1 MVLRPLPL
9 ILSHEGRGNKE
20 LDFRVKSISTK
31 LVFLLVIAV
40 LAPLFFYGLLS
51 ILTSRHYNF
60 KAVTDGNINTAK
72 RAAGEIDLYVTNS
85 ITILNALAQN
95 LGRFHIPKEEQKL
108 IVRNYT
114 LNFPQ
119 FQQISLTDRAGMETL
134 STHNNLPRNRS
145 GDIAYQTAVKGAVYK
160 SEVFISRNLA
170 PSMII
175 ALPMKRLN
183 RVEGVAIAEIN
194 LIAMWNLVDSIKIG
208 RSGYAYVVS
217 QEGRLIA
224 HGLGEGKVRVLSGE
238 NIKSSEIV
246 RGVLKGEYPAGIYKN
261 IEGKKVIGVAVPI
274 PSSGWGIVIEEPVS
288 EAYAPARQMTLLLT
302 ALIILFVGAAV
313 ILGSAGGRIYI
324 IQPLQSLI
332 GMTRKIAGGDLDA
345 KVAISTG
352 DEFQEVGDAFN
363 TMAAR
368 LKILQEEIKRN
379 ERIAFMSKI
388 AASLVHDLRHP
399 VKNIENAG
407 GLIMK
412 MYDREEARRT
422 FHNILTRE
430 FSNINRFFDDL
441 LNLSRPLQLI
451 PVSLNVC
458 AELRNIIE
466 MFKEEAEEKGIVIKT
481 IFSGEA
487 IEVKGDKF
495 SMERVFK
502 NIIRNAIDVMP
513 GGGTLGISVRS
524 SPDSVDIEFRD
535 SGPGIPADKVANL
548 FTEFT
553 TTKGSGLGLGLAIS
567 KRIIDAHNGTITIES
582 EIGKGTTVLIR
593 LPAKITTP

>member
-1 MVLRPLPL
+1 MR
-9 ILSHEGRGNKE
+9 
-20 LDFRVKSISTK
+20 SISTK

-40 LAPLFFYGLLS
+40 LAPLFFYGVLS

-85 ITILNALAQN
+85 ITILDALAQN

-108 IVRNYT
+108 IIRNYT

-119 FQQISLTDRAGMETL
+119 FQQIYLTDRGGMEIL
-134 STHNNLPRNRS
+134 STHNSLLRNRS
-145 GDIAYQTAVKGAVYK
+145 GEIAYQTAIRGAVYK
-160 SEVFISRNLA
+160 SEVFISKNLV
-170 PSMII
+170 PSMTI

-183 RVEGVAIAEIN
+183 KVEGAAIAEIN
-194 LIAMWNLVDSIKIG
+194 LIAMWNLVDSIRIG
-208 RSGYAYVVS
+208 KSGYAFVVS

-238 NIKSSEIV
+238 NMKSSGIV
-246 RGVLKGEYPAGIYKN
+246 QGVLKGEYPAGIYKN
-261 IEGKKVIGVAVPI
+261 IEGKKVIGVAAPI
-274 PSSGWGIVIEEPVS
+274 PSTGWGIVIEEPVS
-288 EAYAPARQMTLLLT
+288 EAYASARQMTLLLT
-302 ALIILFVGAAV
+302 ALIIIFVGAAV

-363 TMAAR
+363 KMTAQ
-368 LKILQEEIKRN
+368 LKILQEDIKRN

-388 AASLVHDLRHP
+388 AANLVHDLRHP
-399 VKNIENAG
+399 IKNIENSS
-407 GLIMK
+407 GLMMK
-412 MYDREEARRT
+412 MYDKEEVRRT
-422 FHNILTRE
+422 FHDILTRE

-441 LNLSRPLQLI
+441 LNLSRPLQLT

-458 AELRNIIE
+458 FELRSIIE
-466 MFKEEAEEKGIVIKT
+466 MFKEEAEKKGIVIET
-481 IFSGEA
+481 ICSNEA
-487 IEVKGDKF
+487 IEVKADKF
-495 SMERVFK
+495 SIERAFK

-513 GGGTLGISVRS
+513 GGGTLGISVMS
-524 SPDSVDIEFRD
+524 SQDSVDIEFRD
-535 SGPGIPADKVANL
+535 SGPGIPADKIENL

-553 TTKGSGLGLGLAIS
+553 TTKRSGLGLGLAIS
-567 KRIIDAHNGTITIES
+567 KRIIDAHNGTIQIES
-582 EIGKGTTVLIR
+582 EVGKGTTVLIR
-593 LPAKITTP
+593 LPV